1 MKNREM
7 IEKYYEF
14 AEQNRYEEGI
24 AFLEDYIQN
33 AGDSVSAE
41 VFAVVGNDVLMYTD
55 ELEKGIGYF
64 HKAMELEPENP
75 DIYWSYFTDLEEI
88 TNEHPETIDDAIHC
102 LTKIIE
108 ILSKIET
115 EEDLENL
122 AEYDYIDEEFDKEG
136 DIACR
141 YGDLAEMYKKKRD
154 YEKAEEFIEKA
165 LAIEP
170 DDSYFNFVKMEI
182 LTAKGRGQEADV
194 AGDEEEEDD
203 EDIDSTGWDAIVE
216 AFEELYPGQK
226 DPKHYGVLIPWSLGG
241 KDPLDGISIYDG
253 GDYWHFVSFGLSE
266 LYEKESE
273 NLEYSGFGMEL
284 TLKLKKGSYDVDG
297 ELACVCGIFQ
307 QIARLVFNG
316 EMFYPYEYLYTGQT
330 QGMDSQGQ
338 SNITGFITV
347 PEPKREL
354 INTPNG
360 KVELLEFIGVTDAEL
375 QAIMNKEFSVKELY
389 EKLGSDITAYDRESL
404 V

>member
-1 MKNREM
+1 MQRS
-7 IEKYYEF
+7 F
-14 AEQNRYEEGI
+14 
-24 AFLEDYIQN
+24 
-33 AGDSVSAE
+33 
-41 VFAVVGNDVLMYTD
+41 VFTR
-55 ELEKGIGYF
+55 
-64 HKAMELEPENP
+64 
-75 DIYWSYFTDLEEI
+75 
-88 TNEHPETIDDAIHC
+88 
-102 LTKIIE
+102 
-108 ILSKIET
+108 
-115 EEDLENL
+115 
-122 AEYDYIDEEFDKEG
+122 KE
-136 DIACR
+136 C
-141 YGDLAEMYKKKRD
+141 
-154 YEKAEEFIEKA
+154 IEKA
-165 LAIEP
+165 LAIQPE
-170 DDSYFNFVKMEI
+170 DSYFNFVKKEI
-182 LTAKGRGQEADV
+182 LTAKGRAQETDV
-194 AGDEEEEDD
+194 TKDEEAEDD
-203 EDIDSTGWDAIVE
+203 EEIDSAGWDAIVE

-284 TLKLKKGSYDVDG
+284 TLKLKKGSYDEDA
-297 ELACVCGIFQ
+297 ELASVCGIFQ
-307 QIARLVFNG
+307 QIARLVFKG

-375 QAIMNKEFSVKELY
+375 QAVMNNKIK
-389 EKLGSDITAYDRESL
+389 I
-404 V
+404 